1 MKLIV
6 AIIRPEKLQEVL
18 EALFKAEVR
27 GLSVTTPRSLERGF
41 AVPGIDL

>member
-6 AIIRPEKLQEVL
+6 AIIRPEKLNDVL

-27 GLSVTTPRSLERGF
+27 GLTVGR
-41 AVPGIDL
+41 V